1 MAANTKN
8 TAALIVAGLRGKAP
22 VGPDAAADVGANEDG
37 EKSEGLTTAAS
48 DILSA
53 IKADDA
59 QALASALQ
67 AFNEML

>member
-1 MAANTKN
+1 MAANAKQ
-8 TAALIVAGLRGKAP
+8 TAALIVAGLRPKA
-22 VGPDAAADVGANEDG
+22 GPDAAADVGANEDG
-37 EKSEGLTTAAS
+37 EKSEGLVTAAS